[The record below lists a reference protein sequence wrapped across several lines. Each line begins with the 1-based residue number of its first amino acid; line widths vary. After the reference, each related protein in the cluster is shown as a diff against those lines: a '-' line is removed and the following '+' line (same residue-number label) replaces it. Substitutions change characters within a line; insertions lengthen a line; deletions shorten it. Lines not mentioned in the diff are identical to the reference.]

1 MIDATTAAHI
11 AKRQMDQAE
20 ADLAEAIRLMRDDE
34 GLSWADVAAVLGT
47 TRQSAWRKYG
57 TGLDDFPSTRTP

>member
-11 AKRQMDQAE
+11 AKAQADRAD
-20 ADLAEAIRLMRDDE
+20 ADLSEAIRVMREE
-34 GLSWADVAAVLGT
+34 GRSWADVAEVLGT

-57 TGLDDFPSTRTP
+57 SGLDDFPSTRTP